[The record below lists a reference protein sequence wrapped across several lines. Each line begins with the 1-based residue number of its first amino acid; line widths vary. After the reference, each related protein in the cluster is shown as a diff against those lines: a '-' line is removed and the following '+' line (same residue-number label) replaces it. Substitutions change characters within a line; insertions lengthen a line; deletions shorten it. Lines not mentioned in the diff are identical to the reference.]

1 MCTGKKIN
9 NIYTHDT
16 ETDMVTSEMWWGNM
30 YRMKTW
36 NTLKRLM
43 IDKVALYP

>member
-1 MCTGKKIN
+1 MCTGKQEIRN
-9 NIYTHDT
+9 NIYT

-36 NTLKRLM
+36 NTLTRLM